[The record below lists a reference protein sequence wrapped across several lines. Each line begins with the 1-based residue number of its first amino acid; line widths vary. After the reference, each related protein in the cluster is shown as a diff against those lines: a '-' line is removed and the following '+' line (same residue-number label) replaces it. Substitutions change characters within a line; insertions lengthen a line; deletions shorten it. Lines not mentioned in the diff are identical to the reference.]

1 MRIEMKGSDFVEM
14 TINIGGELIK
24 LNVNFDEQIG
34 VRDAEQEVK
43 NYIERLKKAWP
54 QNSEKNILAMAAY
67 QFARWYQMLLK
78 LQQDALDITDNLNN
92 LLDQGVYP
100 DAGQE

>member
-78 LQQDALDITDNLNN
+78 LQQDALDITDNLNS